1 MALQAVAF
9 PILPGKTE
17 QWRHFIAEMN
27 GPRRAEYEAWAQ
39 RFGVHWRLFLQQ
51 TPHGDLVLATAE
63 GADPARAFQEIGA
76 GDDAFTQWWAQQ
88 IQDIHGVDMRQPPPG
103 PLPELVFEFQAR

>member
-17 QWRHFIAEMN
+17 QWRRFIAEMN

-39 RFGVHWRLFLQQ
+39 PSGVHWRIFLQQ
-51 TPHGDLVLATAE
+51 TPQGDLVIATAE
-63 GADPARAFQEIGA
+63 GADPARAFQQTGA
-76 GDDAFTQWWAQQ
+76 GDDAFTQWWVQQ
-88 IQDIHGVDMRQPPPG
+88 IQDIHGVDLRQPPPG
-103 PLPELVFEFQAR
+103 PLPELAFEFQPR

>member
-17 QWRHFIAEMN
+17 QWRGFIAEMN
-27 GPRRAEYEAWAQ
+27 GPRRAEYEAAQQ
-39 RFGVHWRLFLQQ
+39 RFGVHWRIFLQQ
-51 TPHGDLVLATAE
+51 TPQGDLVIATAE
-63 GADPARAFQEIGA
+63 GADPARAFRQLGA

-88 IQDIHGVDMRQPPPG
+88 IQDIHGVDLRQSPPG
-103 PLPELVFEFQAR
+103 PLPELAFEFRPR

>member
-1 MALQAVAF
+1 MALQAVVF

-39 RFGVHWRLFLQQ
+39 PSGVHWRIFLQQ
-51 TPHGDLVLATAE
+51 TPQGDLVIATAE
-63 GADPARAFQEIGA
+63 GADPARAFQELGA

-88 IQDIHGVDMRQPPPG
+88 IQDTHGVDLRQPPPG
-103 PLPELVFEFQAR
+103 PLPELAFEFQPR